1 MFLPNRRQ
9 FLTPL
14 LFGALTFICLHL
26 QFSSLGRWCL
36 CLEPQPLKSILWSIN
51 LAWIVLRS
59 TLILRAWF
67 WASPKISVRLPA
79 HTLMEMFFSQLKKI
93 SDSGKEA
100 DPEGTCIS
108 STLPLLIQRD
118 GDSWKMDNLHG
129 QHRGFPESNQ
139 VARLCVKNVLW
150 VAHS

>member
-79 HTLMEMFFSQLKKI
+79 HTLMEMFFSQLKKNKWFRKGGWPRRNMYLLYPP
-93 SDSGKEA
+93 SPDTKRWWQLKDGQPPWAASGVSRKQSGGKVMCE
-100 DPEGTCIS
+100 ECIMGCS
-108 STLPLLIQRD
+108 
-118 GDSWKMDNLHG
+118 
-129 QHRGFPESNQ
+129 
-139 VARLCVKNVLW
+139 
-150 VAHS
+150 